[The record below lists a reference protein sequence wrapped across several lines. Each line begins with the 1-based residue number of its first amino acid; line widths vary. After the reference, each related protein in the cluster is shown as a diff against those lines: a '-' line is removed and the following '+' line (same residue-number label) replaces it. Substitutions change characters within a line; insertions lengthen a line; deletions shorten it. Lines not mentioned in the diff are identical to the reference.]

1 MIEIQ
6 IPAGKKAYF
15 ASDFHLGFPNH
26 AESLAREKYIISWLS
41 QVQKDASDV
50 FLLGDLFDFWFEY
63 SQVIP
68 KGFVRFLGK
77 LAEMNDAGIQIHI
90 FVGNHDLWLKAYL
103 KDEIGAIIYHE
114 PTEFSFNLQGKLVNA
129 LLGHGDGL
137 GPGDYGYKLLKQ
149 IFINPISI
157 FLFKILHPDLGVR
170 LAHLWS
176 NTRKSDTISAGDVP
190 FNSDTDF
197 ILNYVRDQMHL
208 DAKSNNIKKAYVFG
222 HRHHPIAFPLGEGAT
237 YFNLG
242 DWFSPNFKNAYFL
255 VLADEEFI
263 FKHSSTF

>member
-26 AESLAREKYIISWLS
+26 AESLAREKYIISWLG

-63 SQVIP
+63 SQVVP

-114 PTEFSFNLQGKLVNA
+114 PTEFSFNLQGKSVKA

-157 FLFKILHPDLGVR
+157 FLFKILHP
-170 LAHLWS
+170 
-176 NTRKSDTISAGDVP
+176 
-190 FNSDTDF
+190 
-197 ILNYVRDQMHL
+197 
-208 DAKSNNIKKAYVFG
+208 
-222 HRHHPIAFPLGEGAT
+222 
-237 YFNLG
+237 
-242 DWFSPNFKNAYFL
+242 
-255 VLADEEFI
+255 
-263 FKHSSTF
+263 